1 MRRYNAYKNI
11 KSVRLKII
19 FAFVT
24 IFVIFL
30 IYQTIIHFAN
40 SKITDATNEL
50 VNEQYSIVELTNNL
64 SQSIDSRI
72 AAIRGY
78 LLTGNDT
85 YIDTIDMAT
94 EEANVTHDNL
104 NKLDISFIESKVT
117 EAYSLEANLL
127 QFIYT
132 DVINTYERGNE
143 ALALSQFLSR
153 ESEILAIQQ
162 LYKEINVATKK
173 EIDRLGTSLS
183 KQMDIFGNIQIAF
196 SIIVLL
202 TGYLMAS
209 RIVSM
214 IVKPVR
220 RLMHR
225 MQNITDGDLTQPA
238 IPVDTVDEL
247 GRLTESMN
255 KMSDTLRDIVIQI
268 QQESITLNESSTSLN
283 IASSEVTE
291 ATTQTAQTINEV
303 AEGSEEQ
310 ARAASDLRELM
321 KQFTSL
327 VGQSH
332 ENSIQMET
340 LSNSVFEKSSLGL
353 QLMTDTRKQMNTIDE
368 IVQSAV
374 VRVQSLNDQ
383 TKEISQLV
391 NVITSIAD
399 QTNLLALNAAI
410 EAARAGEHG
419 KGFAVVADEVRKL
432 AEQVSNS
439 VQHISTIVTTIQGEA
454 EKVSTDLAS
463 GYVEVEKGS
472 THLVK
477 SNDTYVEICNAIDE
491 MRSTTNEMASYLNS
505 IQEESFKIDDAIE
518 NIAAVTEQAAA
529 SSQETAATIEEVA
542 SSMENISS
550 QAYHLSESAELLDKV
565 AAKFKIARTESV

>member
-1 MRRYNAYKNI
+1 MKRYDAYKNI

-19 FAFVT
+19 FAFAT
-24 IFVIFL
+24 IFVIL
-30 IYQTIIHFAN
+30 LVYQTFIHFAN
-40 SKITDATNEL
+40 TKIAEANDRL
-50 VNEQYSIVELTNNL
+50 VNEKFAIVELTNNL

-78 LLTGNDT
+78 LLTGNDS
-85 YIDTIDMAT
+85 YIDIIDQST
-94 EEANVTHDNL
+94 EQANVTYDEL
-104 NKLDISFIESKVT
+104 NTYNISSIESQLMNT
-117 EAYSLEANLL
+117 YSLETDLL
-127 QFIYT
+127 EFIYT
-132 DVINTYERGNE
+132 DVINNYDRGNE
-143 ALALSQFLSR
+143 ELALSQFTAR
-153 ESEILAIQQ
+153 ENEILAIQQ
-162 LYKEINVATKK
+162 LYKDINATTKEEIQSLAS
-173 EIDRLGTSLS
+173 SLS
-183 KQMDIFGNIQIAF
+183 KQLDLFVIAQSIFSFIVLITGLLMGRR
-196 SIIVLL
+196 IIV
-202 TGYLMAS
+202 M
-209 RIVSM
+209 V
-214 IVKPVR
+214 VKPVR

-225 MQNITDGDLTQPA
+225 MENISNGDLTQPP
-238 IPVDTVDEL
+238 IPVESVDEL
-247 GRLTESMN
+247 GKLTESMN
-255 KMSDTLRDIVIQI
+255 KMSDTLRNIVTQI
-268 QQESITLNESSTSLN
+268 QHESITLNESSKSLN
-283 IASSEVTE
+283 LASNEVTE

-310 ARAASDLRELM
+310 ARAATHLRELM
-321 KQFTSL
+321 QQFTSL

-332 ENSIQMET
+332 ESSTQMET
-340 LSNSVFEKSSLGL
+340 LSNSVFEKSSHGL

-439 VQHISTIVTTIQGEA
+439 VQHISSIVTTIQGEA

-463 GYVEVEKGS
+463 GYEEVEKGS
-472 THLVK
+472 THVIK
-477 SNDTYVEICNAIDE
+477 SNDTYVEICNAIDQ

-542 SSMENISS
+542 SSMENIST
-550 QAYHLSESAELLDKV
+550 QAHHLSESAELLDNV
-565 AAKFKIARTESV
+565 ATKFKIARPESV

>member
-11 KSVRLKII
+11 KSVKQKII

-24 IFVIFL
+24 IFIIFL

-40 SKITDATNEL
+40 TKIKEATNEL
-50 VNEQYSIVELTNNL
+50 VNEEYAIVELTNNL

-85 YIDTIDMAT
+85 YIDTIDTAT
-94 EEANVTHDNL
+94 EQANVTYDELYKL
-104 NKLDISFIESKVT
+104 NISFVESKIT
-117 EAYSLEANLL
+117 EAYSLESDLL

-143 ALALSQFLSR
+143 ALALSQFISR
-153 ESEILAIQQ
+153 ENEILAIQK
-162 LYKEINVATKK
+162 LYQEINLATKE
-173 EIDRLGTSLS
+173 EIDQLGASLS
-183 KQMDIFGNIQIAF
+183 KQMGTFGNIQIVF
-196 SIIVLL
+196 SLIVLL
-202 TGYLMAS
+202 TGYLMAR
-209 RIVSM
+209 RIVAM

-225 MQNITDGDLTQPA
+225 MENITAGDLTQPA
-238 IPVDTVDEL
+238 LPIDSVDEL
-247 GRLTESMN
+247 GKLTESMN
-255 KMSDTLRDIVIQI
+255 KMSDTLRTIVTKIQH
-268 QQESITLNESSTSLN
+268 ESVALNESSTSLN
-283 IASSEVTE
+283 LASNEVTE

-310 ARAASDLRELM
+310 ARAATHLRELM

-327 VGQSH
+327 VEQSH
-332 ENSIQMET
+332 ESSTQMET

-391 NVITSIAD
+391 NVITLIAD

-439 VQHISTIVTTIQGEA
+439 VQHISSIVTTIQGEA
-454 EKVSTDLAS
+454 EKVSTDLAN
-463 GYVEVEKGS
+463 GYEEVEKGS
-472 THLVK
+472 THVIK

-505 IQEESFKIDDAIE
+505 IQAESFKIDDAIE

-542 SSMENISS
+542 SSMENIST
-550 QAYHLSESAELLDKV
+550 QAHHLSESAELLDNV
-565 AAKFKIARTESV
+565 AAKFKIARVENA